1 MNKHASAL
9 VCCTVVLSAVVGPA
23 CGAQEPA
30 KAGTPASAR
39 PKVYELQVADRLSR
53 DRLLY
58 GFYDGTEGW
67 KWTARKFAVS
77 IDAPPPLDAPTYLD
91 LDFNVPSEL
100 IDEVHEVTLTVR
112 VNGSQVAVKKYSAAG
127 REYPRFEVPPALLKR
142 SPAVVECEL
151 DRWGKDRATGRDVG
165 LIVVGV
171 KLAHPDST
179 LIGHDAATE
188 LARQGYLRLL
198 EMRQLQLPRDRQ
210 NEMMKLFHDIPV
222 WQHMWFQN
230 VQIDK
235 NPLDLWMMQ
244 QLIYELQPEFIVET
258 GTAMGGSALYW
269 AHTLNGMGLV
279 NSRVLTVD
287 INELPVTAP
296 AHPLWKKYVTF
307 FRGSS
312 TDPAIVAQIGQRVRG
327 RKTLVTLD
335 SDHSMKHVLD
345 ELHVY
350 APMVSRGSYLI
361 VEDTHIDGIPTQPG
375 AGAGPMAAV
384 LRFLREENAGQAFEQ
399 DFSREA
405 YIMTFNPGGWLRRK

>member
-1 MNKHASAL
+1 
-9 VCCTVVLSAVVGPA
+9 
-23 CGAQEPA
+23 
-30 KAGTPASAR
+30 
-39 PKVYELQVADRLSR
+39 
-53 DRLLY
+53 
-58 GFYDGTEGW
+58 
-67 KWTARKFAVS
+67 
-77 IDAPPPLDAPTYLD
+77 
-91 LDFNVPSEL
+91 L

-112 VNGSQVAVKKYSAAG
+112 VNGSLLATKKYSQAG
-127 REYPRFEVPPALLKR
+127 RDFPRFEVPPALLKR

-171 KLAHPDST
+171 SLVHPDR
-179 LIGHDAATE
+179 LVVGHDVATE

-198 EMRQLQLPRDRQ
+198 DMRQFQLPRDKQ

-222 WQHMWFQN
+222 WRHMWFHN

-244 QLIYELQPEFIVET
+244 QVIYEVQPEFIVET
-258 GTAMGGSALYW
+258 GTALGGSALYW

-287 INELPVTAP
+287 INELPATAP
-296 AHPLWKKYVTF
+296 THPLWKKYVTF

-327 RKTLVTLD
+327 HKTLVTLD

-345 ELHVY
+345 ELHSY
-350 APMVSRGSYLI
+350 SPMVSRGSYLI

-375 AGAGPMAAV
+375 AGPGPMAAV
-384 LRFLREENAGQAFEQ
+384 LEFLGKGSAGKAFEQ